1 MRRYDDAMDL
11 DDEATMLARYR
22 EAREQAMFPD
32 EIDTPQDVAASVRFQ
47 KYVRHAAKHHSM
59 LCIIEYTDRGDVCLA
74 LFPRHHYSCCR
85 IVLSVLSRV
94 SVF

>member
-32 EIDTPQDVAASVRFQ
+32 EIDTPQDVAASIRFQ
-47 KYVRHAAKHHSM
+47 KYVRSAV
-59 LCIIEYTDRGDVCLA
+59 TDVFLA
-74 LFPRHHYSCCR
+74 VFYMNCMCCR
-85 IVLSVLSRV
+85 RCHSCESGP
-94 SVF
+94 

>member
-47 KYVRHAAKHHSM
+47 KYVRHTAMHH
-59 LCIIEYTDRGDVCLA
+59 
-74 LFPRHHYSCCR
+74 
-85 IVLSVLSRV
+85 
-94 SVF
+94 